1 MAETGPPSA
10 RGAGGGTPTGLDLR
24 RFAGRVLFPRTPAD
38 LTDTTRCPACFS
50 SLVGGAC
57 QDCRLDLSHPAAVE
71 IVALS
76 QQSAELLDRRLEVI
90 GRIRYDTGQAI
101 LALEEQREEKERARD
116 DVPVFSAAATDP
128 FSALIST
135 PLPPAARAGSVPAAI
150 RGTTRPEPTPPEG
163 ANPQTADPGA
173 PAPRRS
179 SVQVLLLIVGISLL
193 SVAAIFFLVYAFI
206 NFGILGRSLVIAG
219 VTIASF
225 VVASTLRR
233 RSLTSTAEGIAVLAV
248 VLVYLDAFAI
258 RANDFFSL
266 GSTDVTAFWGATL
279 LVTAAGFLAWH
290 RFSGLRTAHLIGF
303 VAIVP
308 GTALLVG
315 ALADGADDGTRIFV
329 AFAAAAL
336 AGVAHRFTGRPAT
349 ATRAAFS
356 GRAERLMVV
365 GFTGGALVG
374 ALVAAATLAPGQ
386 PWASTPAFLV
396 VAAIAALQARLVGSD
411 PRTPAVPSTA
421 VSAAVSATVG
431 ASVFAAVGGVGA
443 AVAVAAGAL
452 RFGELTA
459 VVILA
464 PVWAVLVTLAGEW
477 LWRRSRHSPSAAIA
491 HRRSLVVATISAGT
505 VAAIALL
512 YPLGVTISSVV
523 GAVSRS
529 ISSAWALGPNDEV
542 FRATNLDALAVTAL
556 VACGLMTAAAWAA
569 GGSVRSRDSILGGF
583 AAFVLVVAVPLAVTV
598 APVVTA
604 WLVIAAAALT
614 GLLLS
619 HRYRRGAR
627 LRAPAMVLLAVSGVL
642 GYVVSWGSTSTWWI
656 GSLAAVALL
665 LASRLLPGSA
675 LGRAT
680 AAGTAAIIVLIG
692 SAAAARQLALP
703 FQPDSPVDSSNTLRF
718 VGCAATVLIGV
729 SAFRLTAG
737 FSRLD
742 RRVVFWV
749 GLAAATASFGV
760 LALSLW
766 SLSASERMSLLLP
779 EPGTSLAA
787 SAALLAALLLVA
799 LRPPGRGLPASG
811 SGVSGTAVSGLA
823 VERVV
828 ASIALSP
835 VLSLVVD
842 SFARVIGLPE
852 LVRSV
857 GPITAALFAAVG
869 ILVVAA
875 RRVRPSTL
883 AAEKLAVENLA
894 AEGTNAVPNRNR
906 WLGRRW
912 ARELGVLLVAVPS
925 VVVGVAR
932 QDSVTWLVLLVAAL
946 DALVLATSPDGLV
959 GSVSPRRHIGWVSL
973 ALATAGLWWQLVS
986 AGITNLEPYVLPLSG
1001 VLLLVALS
1009 VWRATPVMTA
1019 SGPSLVAPAI
1029 TLVAL
1034 LGSILPLAASG
1045 ATGPPLR
1052 ALLTGGISA
1061 ALLLVGGIF
1070 RGSTASRPYLD
1081 SIGLAGALGV
1091 ITVEVGRSTSLL
1103 TQPGAPDIRLDG
1115 LLTAGLVLLLVAGIG
1130 QARDRGDYSAAWRS
1144 VVSQLLGLFGLVIL
1158 LTFELAALDATSLG
1172 GIRAV
1177 GVILLLCAV
1186 HVVAV
1191 LLRRAPFTHA
1201 VAWMAIAGAAVAGIG
1216 ALVTGAVDVVE
1227 IASVPVAVALIL
1239 TGAITLSRVPT
1250 ARTWPWLAPGIAALL
1265 LPSLIA
1271 TAGQPPLWRL
1281 VGLGVVAVAIIV
1293 VSAILR
1299 LQAPFLIA
1307 VVIVLVHAGATFAPQ
1322 IRVIYESVEWWLWFV
1337 PVGIAVVVFAARFE
1351 KSVLGMKSVAMRIR
1365 ALR

>member
-1 MAETGPPSA
+1 MAETDPPSA
-10 RGAGGGTPTGLDLR
+10 PGAPGGTPTGLDLR

-38 LTDTTRCPACFS
+38 LTDAARCPACFS
-50 SLVGGAC
+50 PLVDGAC
-57 QDCRLDLSHPAAVE
+57 QDCRLDLSHPAAAE
-71 IVALS
+71 LATLS

-90 GRIRYDTGQAI
+90 GRIRYDTGRAI
-101 LALEEQREEKERARD
+101 VALEAQREAQREASMRARD
-116 DVPVFSAAATDP
+116 DAPALSAAATDS
-128 FSALIST
+128 FGALISA
-135 PLPPAARAGSVPAAI
+135 PLAPAARAGGTPADV
-150 RGTTRPEPTPPEG
+150 RGATRPEPSAPEG
-163 ANPQTADPGA
+163 AHPQTTDPRA

-179 SVQVLLLIVGISLL
+179 SVQVILLIVGISLL

-233 RSLTSTAEGIAVLAV
+233 RSLASTAEGIAVLAV

-303 VAIVP
+303 VAMVP
-308 GTALLVG
+308 GTALVVG
-315 ALADGADDGTRIFV
+315 GLADGADDGTRVFV

-349 ATRAAFS
+349 ATRAALS
-356 GRAERLMVV
+356 GRAERLLVL

-374 ALVAAATLAPGQ
+374 ALVAAATLAPGR
-386 PWASTPAFLV
+386 PWASTPAYLV
-396 VAAIAALQARLVGSD
+396 VAVLSALQARLVGSD
-411 PRTPAVPSTA
+411 PRDPSGLPTT
-421 VSAAVSATVG
+421 VSAATVSAATVVAAG
-431 ASVFAAVGGVGA
+431 FARVFAAVAGVSA

-452 RFGELTA
+452 RFGDLTA

-464 PVWAVLVTLAGEW
+464 PVWAVLATLAGEW
-477 LWRRSRHSPSAAIA
+477 LWRRSRHSPGTVIT
-491 HRRSLVVATISAGT
+491 HRRSLAVATVSAAT
-505 VAAIALL
+505 VAAFALL
-512 YPLGVTISSVV
+512 YPLGVSVSSVV
-523 GAVSRS
+523 SAVSRS
-529 ISSAWALGPNDEV
+529 ISSAWSLGPNDEV
-542 FRATNLDALAVTAL
+542 FRATSLDVLAVTAL
-556 VACGLMTAAAWAA
+556 AACGLMTAAVWAA
-569 GGSVRSRDSILGGF
+569 GGAVRSRDSILGGF
-583 AAFVLVVAVPLAVTV
+583 AAVVLVVAVPLAVTV
-598 APVVTA
+598 AAVVAA
-604 WLVIAAAALT
+604 WLVSAAVALT

-619 HRYRRGAR
+619 HRYRRFTR

-665 LASRLLPGSA
+665 LASRLLPGSP

-703 FQPDSPVDSSNTLRF
+703 LQPDSPVDSSNALRF
-718 VGCAATVLIGV
+718 VGCAAIVLIGV

-787 SAALLAALLLVA
+787 SAALLVALLLVA
-799 LRPPGRGLPASG
+799 SRPPGRELAG
-811 SGVSGTAVSGLA
+811 SGTKGSGLA

-857 GPITAALFAAVG
+857 GPITAALLAAVG
-869 ILVVAA
+869 TLVVAA

-883 AAEKLAVENLA
+883 EPGKLA
-894 AEGTNAVPNRNR
+894 AEDTNAAPNRNGR
-906 WLGRRW
+906 LGRRW

-925 VVVGVAR
+925 VVVGVTR
-932 QDSVTWLVLLVAAL
+932 QDSATWLVLLVAAL
-946 DALVLATSPDGLV
+946 VALVLATSPDGLV
-959 GSVSPRRHIGWVSL
+959 GSASPRRYIGWVSL

-986 AGITNLEPYVLPLSG
+986 SGITNLEPYVLPLSG

-1009 VWRATPVMTA
+1009 VWRATPVTTA

-1034 LGSILPLAASG
+1034 LASILPLAASG

-1052 ALLTGGISA
+1052 ALLTGAISA
-1061 ALLLVGGIF
+1061 ALLLVGSIP
-1070 RGSTASRPYLD
+1070 RGTTAARPYLD

-1091 ITVEVGRSTSLL
+1091 ITVEVGQSTTLV

-1115 LLTAGLVLLLVAGIG
+1115 VLVAGLVLLLVAAIG
-1130 QARDRGDYSAAWRS
+1130 QARDRGDYSAAWRA
-1144 VVSQLLGLFGLVIL
+1144 VASQVLGVLALVIL
-1158 LTFELAALDATSLG
+1158 LAFELAALDATSLG

-1186 HVVAV
+1186 HVVAF
-1191 LLRRAPFTHA
+1191 LLRRAPFTHS
-1201 VAWMAIAGAAVAGIG
+1201 VAWIAIAGAAVAGIG
-1216 ALVTGAVDVVE
+1216 ALVTGAIDVVE
-1227 IASVPVAVALIL
+1227 VASVPVAVALIL
-1239 TGAITLSRVPT
+1239 TGAITLSRVST

-1271 TAGQPPLWRL
+1271 TAGQPPLFRL

-1307 VVIVLVHAGATFAPQ
+1307 VVVVLVHAVATFAPQ

-1351 KSVLGMKSVAMRIR
+1351 KSVLGMKSVALRIR

>member
-1 MAETGPPSA
+1 MAETDPPSA
-10 RGAGGGTPTGLDLR
+10 PGAPGGAPTGLDLR

-38 LTDTTRCPACFS
+38 LTDAARCPACFS
-50 SLVGGAC
+50 PLVDGAC
-57 QDCRLDLSHPAAVE
+57 RDCRLDLSHPAAAE
-71 IVALS
+71 LATLS

-90 GRIRYDTGQAI
+90 GRIRYDTGRAI
-101 LALEEQREEKERARD
+101 VALEAQREAQRAASMRARD
-116 DVPVFSAAATDP
+116 DAPVLSAAATDS
-128 FSALIST
+128 FGALIST
-135 PLPPAARAGSVPAAI
+135 PLAPAARAGGTPADV
-150 RGTTRPEPTPPEG
+150 RRTPRPEPSAPEG
-163 ANPQTADPGA
+163 AHPQTTDPRA

-179 SVQVLLLIVGISLL
+179 SVQVILLIVGISLL

-233 RSLTSTAEGIAVLAV
+233 RSLASTAEGIAVLAV

-303 VAIVP
+303 VAMVP

-315 ALADGADDGTRIFV
+315 GLADGADDGTRVFV

-349 ATRAAFS
+349 ATRAALS
-356 GRAERLMVV
+356 GRAERLLVL
-365 GFTGGALVG
+365 GFTGGALLG
-374 ALVAAATLAPGQ
+374 ALVAAATLAPGR
-386 PWASTPAFLV
+386 PWASTPAYLV
-396 VAAIAALQARLVGSD
+396 VAVLSALQARLVGSD
-411 PRTPAVPSTA
+411 PRDPSGLPTT
-421 VSAAVSATVG
+421 VSAATVVAAG
-431 ASVFAAVGGVGA
+431 FAGVFAAVAGVSA

-452 RFGELTA
+452 RFGDLTA

-477 LWRRSRHSPSAAIA
+477 LWRRSRHSPGTAIT
-491 HRRSLVVATISAGT
+491 HRRSLAVATVSAAT
-505 VAAIALL
+505 VAALALL
-512 YPLGVTISSVV
+512 YPLGVSVSSVV
-523 GAVSRS
+523 SAVSRS
-529 ISSAWALGPNDEV
+529 ISSAWSLGPNDEV
-542 FRATNLDALAVTAL
+542 FRATSLDVLAVTAL
-556 VACGLMTAAAWAA
+556 AACGLMTAAVWAA

-583 AAFVLVVAVPLAVTV
+583 AAVVLVVAVPLTVTV
-598 APVVTA
+598 AAVVAA
-604 WLVIAAAALT
+604 WLVSAAVALT

-619 HRYRRGAR
+619 HRYRRFTR

-665 LASRLLPGSA
+665 LSSRFLPGSP

-703 FQPDSPVDSSNTLRF
+703 LQPDSPVDSSNALRF
-718 VGCAATVLIGV
+718 VGCAAIVLIGV

-787 SAALLAALLLVA
+787 SAALLVALLLVA
-799 LRPPGRGLPASG
+799 SRPPGRELAG
-811 SGVSGTAVSGLA
+811 SGTKGSGLA
-823 VERVV
+823 AERVV

-857 GPITAALFAAVG
+857 GPITAALLAAVG
-869 ILVVAA
+869 TLVVAA

-883 AAEKLAVENLA
+883 EPGKLA
-894 AEGTNAVPNRNR
+894 AEDTNAAPTRNG

-925 VVVGVAR
+925 VVVGVTR
-932 QDSVTWLVLLVAAL
+932 QDSATWLVLLVAAL
-946 DALVLATSPDGLV
+946 VALVLATSPDGLV
-959 GSVSPRRHIGWVSL
+959 GSASPRRYIGWVSL

-1009 VWRATPVMTA
+1009 VWRATPVTTA

-1034 LGSILPLAASG
+1034 LASILPLAASG

-1052 ALLTGGISA
+1052 AVLTGGISA
-1061 ALLLVGGIF
+1061 ALLLVGSIP
-1070 RGSTASRPYLD
+1070 RGTTAARPYLD

-1091 ITVEVGRSTSLL
+1091 LTVEVGQSRTLI

-1115 LLTAGLVLLLVAGIG
+1115 VLVAGLVLLLVAAIG
-1130 QARDRGDYSAAWRS
+1130 QARDRGDYSAAWRA
-1144 VVSQLLGLFGLVIL
+1144 VASQVLGVLALVIL
-1158 LTFELAALDATSLG
+1158 LAFELAALDATSLG

-1186 HVVAV
+1186 HVVAF
-1191 LLRRAPFTHA
+1191 LLRRAPFTHS
-1201 VAWMAIAGAAVAGIG
+1201 VAWIAIAGAAVAGIG

-1227 IASVPVAVALIL
+1227 VASVPVAVALIL

-1250 ARTWPWLAPGIAALL
+1250 ARTWPCLAPGIAALL

-1271 TAGQPPLWRL
+1271 TAGQPPLFRL

-1307 VVIVLVHAGATFAPQ
+1307 VVVVLVHAVATFAPQ

-1351 KSVLGMKSVAMRIR
+1351 KSVLGMKSVALRIR